1 MPKSTNPFD
10 DNQPALD
17 HRQPQPPKQ
26 QRQPTTK
33 TRTTRATSPKQ
44 QAKNSNPFEHP
55 EESVSL
61 TTSPDFGVPSTTAA
75 TQRQRDQRQ
84 QQRQQQPQLFYPPSH
99 NPFDSDDDDD
109 AGHDIDEDLAAA
121 ATAAAAAAAASV
133 SGGGVGASA
142 AHFTEPPPSAEA
154 SWQYLG
160 DLPYR
165 RIPIYQNVRWTDSNS
180 STTATTTTTTTSGG
194 NLLSP
199 SSSSSSQFLSSGSS
213 GLAQFPTPLTAAAV
227 ANNKSVLL
235 DAREMRQWI
244 QTSTVTQVVGCP
256 HGGPI
261 AAVTLPLHPP
271 RSTTTTTTTTSSK
284 NAAPQRFNSTEVR
297 ILSNSGQL
305 LGKIPFPQNMNGN
318 PSSSGGKNNTSSSNN
333 SNNNNATG
341 GSGGPQQPQ
350 PPQQQQPKF
359 LRSAGDIF
367 KIGFTERG
375 VLVVLM
381 RDSLC
386 FTYDIQGEPVLP
398 PFFLFAAAEGGGG
411 GGSGD
416 IMRAQIYG
424 QGVACV
430 AYNKNVAIAEF
441 LHESWDAAYLQGAH
455 VTAREVRSRSSSTTD
470 LTAAWSPLS
479 SPTSYST
486 THSTMIALVTPLS
499 VASDWCASRFK
510 SFRTIAVLPRH
521 CTSHGRPE
529 VFLST
534 DDHSVVVIPVA
545 ASMELVDLD
554 CRHRMASPIVDMSF
568 CPNGR
573 FLACFTEASMLTVV
587 STSFET
593 KVLDF
598 DTSEGSS
605 SPPLAMQWC
614 GEDSV
619 VLHWKNM
626 GILMVGPYGDWL
638 RFPYNNTNSVHLVP
652 EMDACRVITDS
663 TVELLQRVP
672 PMTANLLRIGSIEG
686 SALLLEAAD
695 AFAAGSISDDV
706 LLTENPPKDV
716 DIAGCIEAATKE
728 FDIAT
733 QKRLL
738 RAASYGMQFLKQRQA
753 STQMN
758 SNTCLVMG
766 GPYDLESDEQNNNK
780 QTNDKNNELVLP
792 SLTTRQFVAAARKL
806 RILNALRNPNV
817 GFVLTLAQYDALT
830 HTGIVS
836 RLIAMHR
843 SSLASRL
850 AVYLRLPKAVQLYA
864 RASKAAAYVQKVHTT
879 LESHGEAQPD
889 SVTAERAIAI
899 IQNENGDNFLEEN
912 NVKNKPNAAK
922 SKNNSSMYRGAY
934 ATVAMAASK
943 AGRPGVANLLLLL
956 ESSVPDKVPA
966 LISNGS
972 YVDAMAV
979 ATFAR
984 DTDYIFSTL
993 MQLDK
998 ACLATATNA
1007 SEIAKAQS
1015 TFWQTVITKLPP
1027 EAFHTLRRYYMASG
1041 SAAIAV
1047 PSTAAD
1053 VSSSGGSSS
1062 ALGLLLR
1069 AQRYTDAGIALAKR
1083 AMVEEDP
1090 REQLG
1095 ILQES
1100 SRVFSLGKETGF
1112 YKQCTDEYLELLKD
1126 QEVIRTKYGSSE
1138 VAPVSTS
1145 VTATIVSVLHYAAT
1159 HVREQHRL
1167 LSDADKIAKKFRIP
1181 DRRLWHVK
1189 VKAFADSGQ
1198 WSNLRLL
1205 ADSRSKSPIGYAP
1218 FARAAIRGRQPSAEV
1233 FKYIDKITV
1242 AEERCDLLSEA
1253 GMWKRALEEAI
1264 RIRDMQRILN
1274 VKTRCN
1280 SPELQMQAEQALR
1293 KMG

>member
-1 MPKSTNPFD
+1 MPRSTNPFD
-10 DNQPALD
+10 DTPALD
-17 HRQPQPPKQ
+17 RSSAKHRRPTSSGSPASTNNPFDYPEASSSLSSPEFLAPDAAQKQ
-26 QRQPTTK
+26 QQKQPY
-33 TRTTRATSPKQ
+33 
-44 QAKNSNPFEHP
+44 QA
-55 EESVSL
+55 
-61 TTSPDFGVPSTTAA
+61 
-75 TQRQRDQRQ
+75 
-84 QQRQQQPQLFYPPSH
+84 SH
-99 NPFDSDDDDD
+99 NPFDHDDDDD
-109 AGHDIDEDLAAA
+109 TAHEADEDLAAA
-121 ATAAAAAAAASV
+121 VA
-133 SGGGVGASA
+133 GASIGA
-142 AHFTEPPPSAEA
+142 APSEPPPSAEA

-165 RIPIYQNVRWTDSNS
+165 RIPIYHNVRWTDS
-180 STTATTTTTTTSGG
+180 STSNATTTQFGG
-194 NLLSP
+194 GS
-199 SSSSSSQFLSSGSS
+199 SS
-213 GLAQFPTPLTAAAV
+213 GLAQFPTANAAAV
-227 ANNKSVLL
+227 GKSTRARGASTTSGNALL

-244 QTSTVTQVVGCP
+244 QTSTVTQVAGCP

-261 AAVTLPLHPP
+261 AAVTLPLHHRPA
-271 RSTTTTTTTTSSK
+271 SSSSSS
-284 NAAPQRFNSTEVR
+284 NAAHRFNSTEVR
-297 ILSNSGQL
+297 ILSNSGL
-305 LGKIPFPQNMNGN
+305 MLARIPFPQKIGVNSSAN
-318 PSSSGGKNNTSSSNN
+318 SSSGKTNSKN
-333 SNNNNATG
+333 G
-341 GSGGPQQPQ
+341 
-350 PPQQQQPKF
+350 PPQQQQPQQQQQLF
-359 LRSAGDIF
+359 LRSASDIF

-386 FTYDIQGEPVLP
+386 FTYDIQGQPILP
-398 PFFLFAAAEGGGG
+398 PFFLFAGGGEV
-411 GGSGD
+411 
-416 IMRAQIYG
+416 MRAHIYG
-424 QGVACV
+424 QGVACLSH
-430 AYNKNVAIAEF
+430 NKNVAIAEF
-441 LHESWDAAYLQGAH
+441 LHETWDATYLQGAH
-455 VTAREVRSRSSSTTD
+455 ITAREIRAQSAASELTTMYQSVSPSSQP
-470 LTAAWSPLS
+470 A
-479 SPTSYST
+479 
-486 THSTMIALVTPLS
+486 THSLMIGLVTPLAA
-499 VASDWCASRFK
+499 ASEWCASHFK
-510 SFRTIAVLPRH
+510 SFRTVAVLPRH

-534 DDHSVVVIPVA
+534 DDHSVVVVPVS
-545 ASMELVDLD
+545 ASMELVDVD
-554 CRHRMASPIVDMSF
+554 CRHRLASPIVDMSF

-587 STSFET
+587 STTFET

-605 SPPLAMQWC
+605 SPPLVMQWC

-638 RFPYNNTNSVHLVP
+638 RFPYTNTSSVYLIP
-652 EMDACRVITDS
+652 EIDACRVITDS

-686 SALLLEAAD
+686 SALLLEASD
-695 AFAAGSISDDV
+695 AFVAGNVSDDV
-706 LLTENPPKDV
+706 LLTENPPKDE
-716 DIAGCIEAATKE
+716 DIACIIEAATKE

-738 RAASYGMQFLKQRQA
+738 RAASYGMQFLKQKQA
-753 STQMN
+753 LTHI
-758 SNTCLVMG
+758 SNKTGFVMG
-766 GPYDLESDEQNNNK
+766 GSSDISNGDALENGDNNN
-780 QTNDKNNELVLP
+780 QTASNGNSELVLP

-806 RILNALRNPNV
+806 RILNALRNPQV

-830 HTGIVS
+830 HTGVLGRI
-836 RLIAMHR
+836 IAMQR
-843 SSLASRL
+843 PALASRL

-864 RASKAAAYVQKVHTT
+864 RASKAAAYVQKVHT
-879 LESHGEAQPD
+879 LETNGEAQSD
-889 SVTAERAIAI
+889 TVTAEKAIAI
-899 IQNENGDNFLEEN
+899 IQNENGEDEFSGEEK
-912 NVKNKPNAAK
+912 KNEASAVAAK
-922 SKNNSSMYRGAY
+922 TGNNSSMYRGAY
-934 ATVAMAASK
+934 STVALAATK

-984 DTDYIFSTL
+984 DADYIFSTL

-998 ACLATATNA
+998 ACLATAANA

-1015 TFWQTVITKLPP
+1015 SFWQTVINKLPP
-1027 EAFHTLRRYYMASG
+1027 EAFHTLRRYYLATG
-1041 SAAIAV
+1041 GAAVTA
-1047 PSTAAD
+1047 STANTTGDASSS
-1053 VSSSGGSSS
+1053 VSSSVVS
-1062 ALGLLLR
+1062 LLLR
-1069 AQRYTDAGIALAKR
+1069 AQRFTDAGAALAKR
-1083 AMVEEDP
+1083 ALVDEDP

-1100 SRVFSLGKETGF
+1100 SGVFAQGKETTF

-1138 VAPVSTS
+1138 VAPPSTS
-1145 VTATIVSVLHYAAT
+1145 VTATLVSVLHYAAT
-1159 HVREQHRL
+1159 HVCEQHRL

-1189 VKAFADSGQ
+1189 VKAFSESGQ

-1218 FARAAIRGRQPSAEV
+1218 FSRAAIRGRQPATEIM
-1233 FKYIDKITV
+1233 KYIEKITV

-1253 GMWKRALEEAI
+1253 GLWKRALDEAI
-1264 RIRDMQRILN
+1264 RIRDLQRIHN
-1274 VKTRCN
+1274 VKTKCN

-1293 KMG
+1293 KLS